1 MDSEGSLLQNHK
13 TNLPRGEKKTE
24 EKATKMWI
32 TRWNQEDLFGLNFFN
47 IKNFLISSFLLDKNL
62 LCSPGR
68 PGTYC
73 IDQTILELMCDFP
86 ASAFWIL
93 GWQVSRGV
101 PSHSA
106 FQGSYLR
113 LVTLKSELATKSQGT
128 SHWLLLRQLC
138 PPKHWEALLK
148 WDKDLYQPRE
158 PPEGT
163 GTAAGRSRP
172 SFGLVGGERDL
183 NFLLW
188 KEHQQYKRILW
199 YLRSCLKQTRWK
211 ERAQTKGNKDKL

>member
-47 IKNFLISSFLLDKNL
+47 IKNFLISSFLLGKNL

-73 IDQTILELMCDFP
+73 IDQTILELMCDPP
-86 ASAFWIL
+86 ASASWIL

-106 FQGSYLR
+106 FQGSCLR

-138 PPKHWEALLK
+138 PLKHWEALLK
-148 WDKDLYQPRE
+148 WDKGLYQPRE
-158 PPEGT
+158 PPDGT
-163 GTAAGRSRP
+163 GDGSRP
-172 SFGLVGGERDL
+172 LQTFLWSCWRRKGPELPPLKRASAIQAHPLVPEIL
-183 NFLLW
+183 PQTNK
-188 KEHQQYKRILW
+188 KEGK
-199 YLRSCLKQTRWK
+199 ST
-211 ERAQTKGNKDKL
+211 D